1 MTSEQE
7 LRLQHRLT
15 LAAGFTPL
23 QHAKLMSH
31 FLTAVRLF
39 EASDAELAELRFTP
53 NQIQSLRS
61 AELEK
66 TADKGFEKILKR
78 NLRVVSCLDGV
89 YPQALR
95 EIAAYPILLYCRGDV
110 SLLNQGQ
117 RFAVVGSRDMSA
129 YGRRAIEILLPEL
142 VRSGLTIV
150 SGMAFGVDACAH
162 ELTLKYGGKTIAV
175 QAQGAEQGYPK
186 ANQDLYEKIVAS
198 GLVVSEFAE
207 PPAYMGPER
216 FPQRNRILSGLCEGV
231 LVVEAAAKSGSL
243 TTAYMA
249 LEENRN
255 VYAVPGNIDQ
265 PLSRGCFELIKRG
278 AVPVAGPEDIL
289 VDFGDVSEAPAK
301 VLPQFESEIENRIY
315 TLCQT
320 RSLSVDEITEETGEA
335 VASIVAALTKM
346 EIMGWLQEGAGKKFN
361 ASTKF

>member
-15 LAAGFTPL
+15 LAVGFSPVQQARL
-23 QHAKLMSH
+23 LSH

-39 EASDAELAELRFTP
+39 EATDAEFAALGLTP

-66 TADKGFEKILKR
+66 IADQDFEKILKR
-78 NLRVVSCLDGV
+78 NLRLVSCLDAV

-110 SLLNQGQ
+110 SLLNQGR

-129 YGRRAIEILLPEL
+129 YGRHAIEMLLPEL
-142 VRSGLTIV
+142 IRSGLTIV

-162 ELTLKYGGKTIAV
+162 ELTLKCGGKTIAV
-175 QAQGAEQGYPK
+175 QAQGVEQGYPR
-186 ANQDLYEKIVAS
+186 ANQDLYERIVAS

-216 FPQRNRILSGLCEGV
+216 FPQRNRILSGLSDGV

-243 TTAYMA
+243 TTAYLA
-249 LEENRN
+249 LDQNRN

-278 AVPVAGPEDIL
+278 AVPVAGAEDIL
-289 VDFGDVSEAPAK
+289 ADFGGLNEAPAK
-301 VLPQFESEIENRIY
+301 VFPKFESEIENRIY
-315 TLCQT
+315 ALCQA
-320 RSLSVDEITEETGEA
+320 RSLTIDEMTDEMGESVANVT
-335 VASIVAALTKM
+335 VALTKM
-346 EIMGWLQEGAGKKFN
+346 EIMGWLQESAGKRFS
-361 ASTKF
+361 AVTKS